1 MYTMYS
7 MVTISLLIVRNL
19 DGALIR
25 QWYRYCLSDLC
36 ALYNCSFIILF
47 LVTIESKEVFSK
59 SKMRQG
65 SGVFGRGND
74 RGEGYLPKLLG
85 GYVLTSPMCTVPDDI
100 VLWKG
105 WHVISEQQV
114 KLYSLIIK
122 ENKTTRFIRMVS

>member
-7 MVTISLLIVRNL
+7 MVTISLLIVHNL
-19 DGALIR
+19 DGAPR
-25 QWYRYCLSDLC
+25 QWDRYCLSDFC
-36 ALYNCSFIILF
+36 ALHNCSFIILF
-47 LVTIESKEVFSK
+47 LVTIQSKKCSSQVNKF

-65 SGVFGRGND
+65 SGVLGGGND

-85 GYVLTSPMCTVPDDI
+85 GYVLTSPMFTAPNDI

-114 KLYSLIIK
+114 KLYSSIIK
-122 ENKTTRFIRMVS
+122 EGIKTTCLS